1 MRRTQAVA
9 VSAFLALALLDVPGA
24 ARAEDRPGLAEGR
37 ISVVGRARSEV
48 APDFASVEIGVEA
61 RGATPAAALD
71 GASTA
76 AKAILALAADFKVPE
91 ADLGTSAVTLQP
103 VTRSVRQADGSF
115 AEKPDGYR
123 AANTVRVRL
132 ADMGRLGDLMRRA
145 LDGGANRIDGVGFG
159 LRVPFVVYAIA
170 LVVATL
176 VVGIALRGSTL
187 AGREEASSEPGTT
200 VREAFADSAYR
211 AALFTS
217 VVFGW
222 VYSMRVSLL
231 PLFFAAVLD
240 QPAAIAGY
248 ALAA

>member
-1 MRRTQAVA
+1 MRRAGATVL
-9 VSAFLALALLDVPGA
+9 LALSLLGPGGE
-24 ARAEDRPGLAEGR
+24 ARAEDGAGTAEGR

-48 APDFASVEIGVEA
+48 APDFAAVEIGVEV

-76 AKAILALAADFKVPE
+76 AKALLALAAEFKVPD

-145 LDGGANRIDGVGFG
+145 LETGANRIEGVSFG
-159 LRVPFVVYAIA
+159 LRDPDAAESAVRVAAMKDATAQAARLAEAAGITLGRVLAIRSPAGAGSPAYPPMPAPMARLAKATGAPVPLVAGTIETAAEVSATFAIA
-170 LVVATL
+170 
-176 VVGIALRGSTL
+176 
-187 AGREEASSEPGTT
+187 P
-200 VREAFADSAYR
+200 
-211 AALFTS
+211 
-217 VVFGW
+217 
-222 VYSMRVSLL
+222 
-231 PLFFAAVLD
+231 
-240 QPAAIAGY
+240 
-248 ALAA
+248 